1 MITDIPTPADFE
13 ATAASLLNLAWDAV
27 SSLIHHSE
35 RSELEAWDEC
45 GEVSDDFWAAA
56 QKPLG
61 NAQALI
67 HQGVEFL
74 LKARI
79 AEVSPFLLLDRA
91 VRDWPRESA
100 ARNTKY
106 AEFRTVDA
114 QDLVRLF
121 NTVCSSPLDTAFVQR
136 IEKQRKAR
144 NTFIHSVDKSLIH
157 SPQGLWRTI
166 LDVSHHLIGPAKWVG
181 LRRAY
186 LESTPA
192 SIAFSTDGVPIE
204 LAWECE
210 ELLETLKPSE
220 QELYLGIVPKARR
233 YICYRCAM
241 ECRDA
246 GLHPQ
251 TAQLEPNLPSSTN
264 VYCFICE
271 QTQPVHRSSCVA
283 EGCKSNVIEAHDGVC
298 LTCFA
303 DQPDATGE
311 RGGGAA

>member
-1 MITDIPTPADFE
+1 VITDIPTPSDFE

-45 GEVSDDFWAAA
+45 GEVSDEFWAAA

-100 ARNTKY
+100 TRDTKY

-121 NTVCSSPLDTAFVQR
+121 NTVCPARLDAAFVQR
-136 IEKQRKAR
+136 IEEQRKTR

-181 LRRAY
+181 IRRAY

-192 SIAFSTDGVPIE
+192 SIAFSTDGVSIE

-210 ELLETLKPSE
+210 ELLETLTPSE
-220 QELYLGIVPKARR
+220 QELHLGIVPKARR
-233 YICYRCAM
+233 YVCYQCALD
-241 ECRDA
+241 CRDA
-246 GLHPQ
+246 GFRPQ
-251 TAQLEPNLPSSTN
+251 TAQLRPNSPDSAH
-264 VYCFICE
+264 VYCFMCG
-271 QTQPVHRSSCVA
+271 QTQLVNRLSCAA
-283 EGCKSNVIEAHDGVC
+283 EGCKGNVIEADDGVC

-303 DQPDATGE
+303 DQPAVDA
-311 RGGGAA
+311 